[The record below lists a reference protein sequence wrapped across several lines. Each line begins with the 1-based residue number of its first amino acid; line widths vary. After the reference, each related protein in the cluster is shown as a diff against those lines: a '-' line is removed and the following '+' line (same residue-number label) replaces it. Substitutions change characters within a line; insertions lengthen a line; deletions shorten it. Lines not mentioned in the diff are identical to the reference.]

1 MTLSADKRAY
11 MVFNSPM
18 PDMLTPLFG
27 RNAEEELDELRLV
40 YPEYTRG
47 KRQVLPATEIETYL
61 YCQAAS
67 AHWAPQ
73 YDLAKNRMRFYLG
86 DAEYG
91 TDPDGNVI
99 VSRRIGPRKGFV
111 VEPGITDSIC
121 KERG

>member
-1 MTLSADKRAY
+1 MTLSADKRAD
-11 MVFNSPM
+11 MVLNSAM

-27 RNAEEELDELRLV
+27 RDAEKELEELRLI

-61 YCQAAS
+61 YTQAAS
-67 AHWAPQ
+67 AHWKPQ

-91 TDPDGNVI
+91 TDSSGRV
-99 VSRRIGPRKGFV
+99 VLSRRIGPREGYTV
-111 VEPGITDSIC
+111 DPGISDSIC